1 MHSIHRWRP
10 PPYPITDINHTTR
23 GKMVGRLTA
32 DQKESR
38 NSRIKLAVHEWRT
51 YGVQK
56 YSSQL
61 ECAKAHGI
69 NQSTLNRRLRDVN
82 VSHEE
87 ARQRIRSRRSPAT
100 EAIVELSIAGIPP
113 NVPMAVYNTVKHFDW
128 KAAATDPKHTA
139 HLTTVNPSFIIYD
152 KAFEAVIGTSPTLS
166 LIDTRPDKFAHEAG
180 VYIRKTDR
188 NYFTSNYQSGKSV
201 EIHSIG
207 SDDRRVLQ
215 HSYPEV
221 KNANGGCCYKDQ
233 ILFCGQGDFTHP
245 SALVLVDPTTSTSQT
260 LLNNFHGRPF
270 NSLNDVVVHHANDDL
285 WFTDP
290 TYGYEQAFRPSP
302 QLPSQIY
309 RFKPSTGQIWC
320 VADGFSQC
328 NGLCF
333 SPDYTKMYVTDT
345 GAVQAHGT
353 PGNGHNFSLNPRLPS
368 CIYEYDVVDNGTRLA
383 GRKLFAYCTAGV
395 PDGIKCDEAGNVYSG
410 CGDGIHVWNPAGDL
424 IGKIWIGTV
433 VANFNFARKGVWVLA
448 EERLFFAHIWAVGA
462 LGNVEGHG
470 GGVAMAV

>member
-1 MHSIHRWRP
+1 
-10 PPYPITDINHTTR
+10 
-23 GKMVGRLTA
+23 MVRLTA

-38 NSRIKLAVHEWRT
+38 NSRVKQAIHEWRT
-51 YGVQK
+51 YGREK
-56 YSSQL
+56 YSSQI

-69 NQSTLNRRLRDVN
+69 NQSTLNRRLNNVN
-82 VSHEE
+82 TSAEE
-87 ARQRIRSRRSPAT
+87 AQQNIRRRRSPAT
-100 EAIVELSIAGIPP
+100 ETIVATAYMPP
-113 NVPMAVYNTVKHFDW
+113 NTPMAVYNTVKHFDW
-128 KAAATDPKHTA
+128 KAAATEPKHTA
-139 HLTTVNPSFIIYD
+139 HLTSVNPSFVVYD
-152 KAFEAVIGTSPTLS
+152 PAFEEVIGNRASLS
-166 LIDTRPDKFAHEAG
+166 LIDARPDKFAHEAG

-201 EIHSIG
+201 EIHSVG
-207 SDDRRVLQ
+207 TDDKRVLQ

-221 KNANGGCCYKDQ
+221 KNGNGGCSYKDQ
-233 ILFCGQGDFTHP
+233 ILFCAQGDLVSS
-245 SALVLVDPTTSTSQT
+245 SALVLVDPATSTSQT

-333 SPDYTKMYVTDT
+333 SPDYTKLYVTDT

-353 PGNGHNFSLNPRLPS
+353 PSNGHNFSLNPRLPS
-368 CIYEYDVVDNGTRLA
+368 CIYEYDVIDDGTRLG

-395 PDGIKCDEAGNVYSG
+395 PDGVKCDEAGNVYSG
-410 CGDGIHVWNPAGDL
+410 CGDGVHVWNPRGLL
-424 IGKIWIGTV
+424 IGKIWIGAV
-433 VANFNFARKGVWVLA
+433 VANFNFARGGVWVLA
-448 EERLFFAHIWAVGA
+448 EERLFFADIRACGA
-462 LGNVEGHG
+462 LACVEGHG
-470 GGVAMAV
+470 GGVTVLE

>member
-1 MHSIHRWRP
+1 MHCRWSLFPDHR
-10 PPYPITDINHTTR
+10 HQSH
-23 GKMVGRLTA
+23 

-38 NSRIKLAVHEWRT
+38 NSRVKLAVHEWRT
-51 YGVQK
+51 YGAQK
-56 YSSQL
+56 YSSQI

-100 EAIVELSIAGIPP
+100 ETIAALSAAYVPP
-113 NVPMAVYNTVKHFDW
+113 NMPMAVYTTVKQFDY
-128 KAAATDPKHTA
+128 KVAATDPKHTGQLA
-139 HLTTVNPSFIIYD
+139 TVNPVFVIYD
-152 KAFEAVIGTSPTLS
+152 KAFEEVIGTSPSLS
-166 LIDTRPDKFAHEAG
+166 LIDARPEKFAHEAG
-180 VYIRKTDR
+180 VYIRKMDR
-188 NYFTSNYQSGKSV
+188 TYFTSNYQSGKSV
-201 EIHSIG
+201 QIHSVG

-215 HSYPEV
+215 HSYPEAR
-221 KNANGGCCYKDQ
+221 NANGGCCYKDQ
-233 ILFCGQGDFTHP
+233 ILLCAQGDYTHP

-260 LLNNFHGRPF
+260 ILNNFHGRPF

-290 TYGYEQAFRPSP
+290 TYGYEQAFRPAP

-320 VADGFSQC
+320 VAEGFSQC

-368 CIYEYDVVDNGTRLA
+368 CIYEYDVIDNGTRLA
-383 GRKLFAYCTAGV
+383 SRKLFAYCTAGV
-395 PDGIKCDEAGNVYSG
+395 PDGIKCDEAGNVYAG
-410 CGDGIHVWNPAGDL
+410 CGDGIHVWDPTGLL
-424 IGKIWIGTV
+424 IGKIYVGTV
-433 VANFNFARKGVWVLA
+433 VANFNFARRGVWVLA
-448 EERLFFAHIWAVGA
+448 EERLFFADIRACGA

-470 GGVAMAV
+470 GGVSVMQA

>member
-1 MHSIHRWRP
+1 M
-10 PPYPITDINHTTR
+10 
-23 GKMVGRLTA
+23 
-32 DQKESR
+32 
-38 NSRIKLAVHEWRT
+38 
-51 YGVQK
+51 
-56 YSSQL
+56 
-61 ECAKAHGI
+61 
-69 NQSTLNRRLRDVN
+69 
-82 VSHEE
+82 
-87 ARQRIRSRRSPAT
+87 
-100 EAIVELSIAGIPP
+100 
-113 NVPMAVYNTVKHFDW
+113 PMAVYNTVKHFDW

-139 HLTTVNPSFIIYD
+139 HLTSVNPSFMIYD
-152 KAFEAVIGTSPTLS
+152 GAFEGVIGTSPSLS
-166 LIDTRPDKFAHEAG
+166 LIDARPDKFAHEAG
-180 VYIRKTDR
+180 IYSRKTDR

-201 EIHSIG
+201 EIHSVG

-233 ILFCGQGDFTHP
+233 LLFCAQGDFTNP
-245 SALVLVDPTTSTSQT
+245 SALVLVDPTTSTSQI

-270 NSLNDVVVHHANDDL
+270 NSLNDVVVHHANDEL

-333 SPDYTKMYVTDT
+333 SPDYKKMYVTDT

-368 CIYEYDVVDNGTRLA
+368 CIYEYDVIDNGTRLA

-395 PDGIKCDEAGNVYSG
+395 PDGIKCDEVGNVYSG

-433 VANFNFARKGVWVLA
+433 VANFNFARRGCGCWLRRGCSSLIFGLLGLWVMLRVMEA
-448 EERLFFAHIWAVGA
+448 EWQCQSSKRV
-462 LGNVEGHG
+462 VK
-470 GGVAMAV
+470 